1 MMLARDHQITTTH
14 QRHFRRV
21 CLHKA
26 PTILQADDGHAL
38 AGWQYRGMAIFINI
52 LLVLLALALIGL
64 AIWGIVRYRYVKSL
78 KALGWEFDSNPPI
91 DVANGLNVPPFGIGF
106 GRSVDDAIYGA
117 SRDQATSFVAF
128 KYRCTN
134 WRSAGYVVRMPLPAP
149 YLPGEVTGPA
159 CSRPSPVRRR
169 DGHRPRPSGGAG
181 LRGRAGSAAAGT
193 LASQHRPPGPGAHR
207 RPEEG

>member
-21 CLHKA
+21 CRHKA
-26 PTILQADDGHAL
+26 PTILQADGGHAL

-106 GRSVDDAIYGA
+106 GRSVDDAIHGA
-117 SRDQATSFVAF
+117 SRDQATPFVAF

-149 YLPGEVTGPA
+149 
-159 CSRPSPVRRR
+159 
-169 DGHRPRPSGGAG
+169 
-181 LRGRAGSAAAGT
+181 
-193 LASQHRPPGPGAHR
+193 
-207 RPEEG
+207 